1 MLTPNCKVA
10 HENSPDAE
18 ATLQLLLFVDERPSS
33 RKPIHRIQNYLE
45 SLKREY
51 PFELMIVD
59 VGEQPYLAE
68 HFKIVATPALLK
80 IHPQPRQTLAG
91 TNLVG
96 QLKNCWSRWQRC
108 IEDYQAELKEE
119 VASSTNAS
127 ISSENGSSAK
137 PSIESSI
144 EVIQLTDEIF
154 RLNQENAAL
163 RENIYFKDQIL
174 SMLAH
179 DLRNPLTAASIA
191 LETLELGQNNPIQSL
206 GAELTPTLKARLFE
220 QARIQLRT
228 IDRMITEILQAAK
241 GSNADFYVKPR
252 QLALGPLCQEILNQ
266 MQESFQLKCQIVE
279 TDIPQDLPP
288 VHADS
293 ELVRQVLVNLLDN
306 ANKYTPKGGK
316 IQVSMLHRTTQKVQ
330 VSVCDTGPGI
340 PAENCD
346 RIFENHFRLKRDQAK
361 DGYGIGLSLC
371 QRIIRAHYGRIWVDS
386 PPKGGGCFHFT
397 LPIYR

>member
-1 MLTPNCKVA
+1 MQVA
-10 HENSPDAE
+10 HENSPNGE

-33 RKPIHRIQNYLE
+33 RKHIHHIRNYLE
-45 SLKREY
+45 SLKQDY
-51 PFELMIVD
+51 PFELMIVK

-96 QLKNCWSRWQRC
+96 QLNSCWSRWQHC
-108 IEDYQAELKEE
+108 IKDYQVELTQEA
-119 VASSTNAS
+119 VSSANGG

-137 PSIESSI
+137 PSMASSV

-163 RENIYFKDQIL
+163 RENIHFKDQIL

-179 DLRNPLTAASIA
+179 DIRNPLTAASIA
-191 LETLELGQNNPIQSL
+191 LDTLELGKNNPSQSP
-206 GAELTPTLKARLFE
+206 GYKLTPTLKARLFE

-252 QLALGPLCQEILNQ
+252 KLALRPLCQDILNQ
-266 MQESFQLKCQIVE
+266 MHESFQLKSQIVE

-293 ELVRQVLVNLLDN
+293 ELVRQVIVNLLDN

-330 VSVCDTGPGI
+330 VSVYDTGPGI
-340 PAENCD
+340 PEENRD
-346 RIFENHFRLKRDQAK
+346 RIFENHFRLKRDQGK

-371 QRIIRAHYGRIWVDS
+371 QRIIRAHYGRIWVDC
-386 PPKGGGCFHFT
+386 PTKGGGCFHFT

>member
-1 MLTPNCKVA
+1 MQVA
-10 HENSPDAE
+10 HENSPNGE

-33 RKPIHRIQNYLE
+33 RKHIHHIRNYLE
-45 SLKREY
+45 SLKQDY
-51 PFELMIVD
+51 PFELMIVK

-96 QLKNCWSRWQRC
+96 QLNSCWSRWQHC
-108 IEDYQAELKEE
+108 IKDYKDKVELTQEA
-119 VASSTNAS
+119 VSSADGG

-137 PSIESSI
+137 PSMASSV

-163 RENIYFKDQIL
+163 RENIHFKDQIL

-179 DLRNPLTAASIA
+179 DIRNPLTAASIA
-191 LETLELGQNNPIQSL
+191 LDTLELGKNNPSQSP
-206 GAELTPTLKARLFE
+206 GYKLTPTLKARLFE

-252 QLALGPLCQEILNQ
+252 KLALRPLCQDILNQ
-266 MQESFQLKCQIVE
+266 MHESFQLKSQIVE

-293 ELVRQVLVNLLDN
+293 ELVRQVIVNLLDN

-330 VSVCDTGPGI
+330 VSVYDTGPGI
-340 PAENCD
+340 PEENRD
-346 RIFENHFRLKRDQAK
+346 RIFENHFRLKRDQGK

-371 QRIIRAHYGRIWVDS
+371 QRIIRAHYGRIWVDC
-386 PPKGGGCFHFT
+386 PTKGGGCFHFT

>member
-1 MLTPNCKVA
+1 MQVA
-10 HENSPDAE
+10 HENSPDGE

-33 RKPIHRIQNYLE
+33 RKHIHRIRNYLE
-45 SLKREY
+45 SLKQDY
-51 PFELMIVD
+51 PFELMIVK

-96 QLKNCWSRWQRC
+96 QLKSCWSRWQRC
-108 IEDYQAELKEE
+108 IEDDKTELTQQM
-119 VASSTNAS
+119 VSSANGD
-127 ISSENGSSAK
+127 ISNDNGSSAK
-137 PSIESSI
+137 PSMASSV

-154 RLNQENAAL
+154 RLNQENTAL
-163 RENIYFKDQIL
+163 RENIHFKDQIL

-179 DLRNPLTAASIA
+179 DIRNPLTAASIA
-191 LETLELGQNNPIQSL
+191 IDTLELGQNNPSQSP
-206 GAELTPTLKARLFE
+206 GSKLTPTLKARLFE

-252 QLALGPLCQEILNQ
+252 KLALGPLCQDILNQ
-266 MQESFQLKCQIVE
+266 MQESFQLKSQIVE

-330 VSVCDTGPGI
+330 VSVYDTGPGI
-340 PAENCD
+340 PEENRD
-346 RIFENHFRLKRDQAK
+346 RIFENHFRLKRDQGK

-386 PPKGGGCFHFT
+386 PPKGGCFHFT

>member
-1 MLTPNCKVA
+1 MQVA
-10 HENSPDAE
+10 HENSPDGE

-33 RKPIHRIQNYLE
+33 RKPIHHIRNYLE
-45 SLKREY
+45 SLKQDY
-51 PFELMIVD
+51 PFELMIVK

-96 QLKNCWSRWQRC
+96 QLKSCWSRWQRC
-108 IEDYQAELKEE
+108 LEDYKAELTQQM
-119 VASSTNAS
+119 VSSANGD

-137 PSIESSI
+137 PSMASSV

-154 RLNQENAAL
+154 RLNQENTAL
-163 RENIYFKDQIL
+163 RENIHFKDQIL

-179 DLRNPLTAASIA
+179 DIRNPLTAASIA
-191 LETLELGQNNPIQSL
+191 IDTLELGQNNPSQSPRS
-206 GAELTPTLKARLFE
+206 ELTPTLKARLLE

-252 QLALGPLCQEILNQ
+252 KLALGPLCQDILNQ
-266 MQESFQLKCQIVE
+266 MQESFQLKSQIVE

-293 ELVRQVLVNLLDN
+293 ELVRQVIVNLLDN

-330 VSVCDTGPGI
+330 VSVYDTGPGI
-340 PAENCD
+340 PEENRD
-346 RIFENHFRLKRDQAK
+346 RIFENHFRLKRDQGK

-371 QRIIRAHYGRIWVDS
+371 QRIIRAHYGRIWVDC
-386 PPKGGGCFHFT
+386 PTKGKGGGCFHFT